1 MSELKIYG
9 DIYDKEFL
17 EKFGEYRDTIANTK
31 LYKEFEVDVKKIA
44 ELCDINVD
52 YGEIRSSG
60 FCVNLHSVQD
70 NESSELNNNVYVKD
84 IKINIDEPICRQRFT
99 IAHELGHIIL
109 GHKGISFRDSNLQ
122 YKDFILRMNE
132 VTANSFAAELLMPEI
147 LLRQAL
153 ETTMTKLNYNL
164 NQLFFDSDI
173 DYLVESTSKL
183 MNVSMTTFKY
193 RLKNLGIFVKKND

>member
-1 MSELKIYG
+1 MLELKTYG
-9 DIYDKEFL
+9 DIYDEEFL
-17 EKFGEYRDTIANTK
+17 KKFGEYRDTIANTK
-31 LYKEFEVDVKKIA
+31 LEKEFEVDVKKIA

-52 YGEIRSSG
+52 YGLIRSSG
-60 FCVNLHSVQD
+60 YCVNLHSVQD
-70 NESSELNNNVYVKD
+70 NESGELNNNVYVKD